1 MRLLGSSESEATSY
15 AFHPLHPAAP
25 RHLSSVLWLPD
36 SEAAPEASSRLERIN
51 WLAMG
56 CLPKVMTI
64 QKTVTQCKNTYYI
77 YIYNNIY
84 KRVVQ
89 WQPRFRTRF
98 AGTSILWSQ
107 ANRSRFDDQY
117 KILNDAHGFH
127 STHLPKV
134 SKAGVTPAKCRGDLV
149 VCLVARC
156 VECRNVCFQNNI

>member
-1 MRLLGSSESEATSY
+1 MRSIRCI
-15 AFHPLHPAAP
+15 P
-25 RHLSSVLWLPD
+25 RHRGTFQVSCGFQTAKPLLRQAPDWKGSTDWLWGAFRKWWR
-36 SEAAPEASSRLERIN
+36 SKKQSRNVKIHI
-51 WLAMG
+51 
-56 CLPKVMTI
+56 T
-64 QKTVTQCKNTYYI
+64 
-77 YIYNNIY
+77 YIYNYIYNIY